1 MERSKLKW
9 GVILLLALL
18 NAVLLGMMVQQDRES
33 RAYAQAGRTQ
43 ALVWLQNNGIEV
55 QEGCIPWESGLASQ
69 GKGLEKQVLGGL
81 PPEGL
86 PEDCSI
92 QNRREPETLLRDFVL
107 ELRRLGA
114 SCGRIQRI
122 TEGYWYSEAER
133 LLTPVWEIETDQGKY
148 QLDGYTGELT
158 QMGDADIF

>member
-1 MERSKLKW
+1 MERSKLKLA
-9 GVILLLALL
+9 VILLLTLL
-18 NAVLLGMMVQQDRES
+18 NAALLGMMLQQSRES
-33 RAYAQAGRTQ
+33 RAYDQIGRTQ
-43 ALVWLQNNGIEV
+43 ALVWLKNSGIEA
-55 QEGCIPWESGLASQ
+55 QEWCIPWESRLTAQ
-69 GKGLEKQVLGGL
+69 GKQLEGQILGGL

-86 PEDCSI
+86 PEDCRVQS
-92 QNRREPETLLRDFVL
+92 RREPETLLRDFVL

-148 QLDGYTGELT
+148 QLDGYTGTLV
-158 QMGDADIF
+158 QVG